1 MHVIL
6 MLSIILF
13 VPKVKFDKSAH
24 CMKILNFILQEDLL
38 ARKRQLAT
46 MDLFLE
52 SARQQLKLLISDTE
66 TKDGS

>member
-1 MHVIL
+1 MHGIL

-24 CMKILNFILQEDLL
+24 YMKILNFILQEDLL